1 MSSSSKD
8 TDFAPINVD
17 VSDRK
22 PVGTKKP
29 TPQRQNNSGGS
40 SGKLLVTFAFLF
52 ALVACAAS
60 IYLFT
65 VLQQS
70 QENVI
75 ANQNRIQT
83 LENRLSAT
91 GEEMGN
97 STVALQVKVGE
108 LSEKT
113 TELWDQMDKL
123 WASAWRKNQEEI
135 KSLGSNVVTLKS
147 DVDKSI
153 TDVTKKVNSAESGTQ
168 QLMTRINSLN
178 SNITEQANN
187 LVAVRVEN
195 EGFTQANTKQSV
207 EIRDLKEKVILLEK
221 RNTSLLQKLNEVEG
235 QVKEL
240 ALKTI

>member
-17 VSDRK
+17 VNDRI
-22 PVGTKKP
+22 PAGAKKP
-29 TPQRQNNSGGS
+29 APPRPENKSGPGS
-40 SGKLLVTFAFLF
+40 FLF
-52 ALVACAAS
+52 ILVLLIAIGACAAS
-60 IYLFT
+60 GYLFIE
-65 VLQQS
+65 LQRT
-70 QENVI
+70 QENMV

-97 STVALQVKVGE
+97 STVELQVKLGE

-113 TELWDQMDKL
+113 DELWEQMDRL
-123 WASAWRKNQEEI
+123 WASAWRRNQEEI
-135 KSLGSNVVTLKS
+135 KSLNSDVVALKSNVT
-147 DVDKSI
+147 KSI
-153 TDVTKKVNSAESGTQ
+153 NDVTTKVNSAESGTQ

-178 SNITEQANN
+178 SQISEQANN
-187 LVAVRVEN
+187 LLAVKVEY
-195 EGFTQANTKQSV
+195 EGFTQTNTEQNGD
-207 EIRDLKEKVILLEK
+207 IRALEEKILLLEK

-240 ALKTI
+240 AVKTI